1 MTQRP
6 HVQPSIAKQNVDEP
20 DPVSRCDPFRIRL
33 SVFEGPIDLL
43 LFLIRKNELDIH
55 EIPISRITREYL
67 EYVELLKI
75 IDLDAA
81 GDYIVIASKLL
92 KIKSRSMFEP
102 QGDAS
107 DEDDVT
113 ATRDQLIRYLM
124 EFEKF
129 GPVAD
134 KLAEKEDERILVY
147 PRPGERSRI
156 GDSQQEKDAEPDYLL
171 FDLLTAIKDV
181 LKNAPKG
188 LPHDV
193 ELMNV
198 TSEMKQIEIMRALE
212 KNGELD
218 FIAFVTGQP
227 RLIIV
232 ISFIAM
238 LELIKAAKIKV
249 RQPNQFGRILIH
261 ARADNQQAD
270 S

>member
-6 HVQPSIAKQNVDEP
+6 HVKPSAGNGHADEP
-20 DPVSRCDPFRIRL
+20 DPISRCDPFRIRL

-55 EIPISRITREYL
+55 EIPIAPITREYL

-102 QGDAS
+102 QGAS
-107 DEDDVT
+107 EEDEVT

-156 GDSQQEKDAEPDYLL
+156 GDSMEEKDSEPDYLL

-181 LKNAPKG
+181 LKHAPKG

-193 ELMNV
+193 ELLNV
-198 TSEMKQIEIMRALE
+198 TPEMKQIEIMRALE

-218 FIAFVTGQP
+218 FIEFVTGQP

-232 ISFIAM
+232 VSFIAM